1 MAVSPRQQIAMRS
14 SALPFLV
21 PGETI
26 QAIFPACTAVTPLR
40 RAVAISAGLAG
51 LIVLIGGALIPAP
64 QAVHHE
70 LGPYVALIVLVD
82 AFLFGAWFRLMQ
94 WRLLVVTPRRIL
106 VMRSFDMGW
115 RGRTVRAELPRS
127 TRFGPVS
134 GDSHV
139 ITVENET
146 LRVGKDFLDAV
157 ELADMAGALAEKPA
171 D

>member
-1 MAVSPRQQIAMRS
+1 MRS
-14 SALPFLV
+14 SALPFLL

-26 QAIFPACTAVTPLR
+26 QAIFPACTAVTPRR
-40 RAVAISAGLAG
+40 RAVATSAGLAA
-51 LIVLIGGALIPAP
+51 LIVLIGAALIPAP
-64 QAVHHE
+64 KAVQHE
-70 LGPYVALIVLVD
+70 LWAYVALIVVAD
-82 AFLFGAWFRLMQ
+82 AFLFGLWFRLMQ

-106 VMRSFDMGW
+106 VLRSFDMGW

-139 ITVENET
+139 IRVEDES
-146 LRVGKDFLDAV
+146 LRVTKDFLDAV
-157 ELADMAGALAEKPA
+157 ELADMAGSLAEKHA

>member
-1 MAVSPRQQIAMRS
+1 MRS
-14 SALPFLV
+14 SALPFLE

-26 QAIFPACTAVTPLR
+26 QAIFPACTAVTPRR
-40 RAVAISAGLAG
+40 RAVATSAGLAA
-51 LIVLIGGALIPAP
+51 LIFLICAALIPAP
-64 QAVHHE
+64 KAVQHE
-70 LGPYVALIVLVD
+70 LALYVALIVLAD
-82 AFLFGAWFRLMQ
+82 FFLFGVWWRLMQ

-106 VMRSFDMGW
+106 VLRSYDMGW

-139 ITVENET
+139 ITVENES
-146 LRVGKDFLDAV
+146 LRVRKDFLDAV
-157 ELADMAGALAEKPA
+157 ELADMAGSLAQNPV